1 MPRSTSPEEWRMA
14 TTYHLPM
21 DGISFGW
28 SRDHPPLLSVPSGAE
43 IVVEAS
49 ECSYGQ
55 IGRDSTAATIA
66 ALDMTLIDPI
76 GGPIFVEGARPGDV
90 LQVDLLDLRP
100 AAYGWSANYPGSGLL
115 PEDFPDPWL
124 YVWDLTRE
132 RAPYIGD
139 ISVPIE
145 PMVGIVGCTPAAPG
159 THSSIPPLRTGG
171 NMDVKHI
178 GTATTVYLPVEV
190 EGALLGLGDPHA
202 AQGDGEVGGSGIET
216 SMTITARLTVRR
228 DFQIAMPQYEVRQPL
243 ERASAAAAGYYVTTG
258 IGPDLVEASK
268 TAVRAMI
275 DRLVATRGLEP
286 VEAYELCSVALD
298 LKISEI
304 VDHPNYVVSGFLP
317 NDLFRPAG

>member
-1 MPRSTSPEEWRMA
+1 MTRMSF
-14 TTYHLPM
+14 HLPM
-21 DGISFGW
+21 GAVSYGW
-28 SRDHPPLLSVPSGAE
+28 SRDHPPLLRVPSGAE
-43 IVVEAS
+43 IHVAS
-49 ECSYGQ
+49 ADCSGGQ
-55 IGRDSTAATIA
+55 VTPVSTSATIGG
-66 ALDMTLIDPI
+66 LDMATIDPI
-76 GGPIFVEGARPGDV
+76 GGPIYVEGARPGNV

-100 AAYGWSANYPGSGLL
+100 GAFGWSANYTGEGLL

-124 YVWDLTRE
+124 FIWDLSGT
-132 RAPYIGD
+132 RAPYVGD

-159 THSSIPPLRTGG
+159 VHGSIPPLRTGG

-178 GTATTVYLPVEV
+178 GIGTTVYLPIEV
-190 EGALLGLGDPHA
+190 DGALLGIGDPHA

-216 SMTITARLTVRR
+216 SMAITARLTVRR
-228 DFQIAMPQYEVRQPL
+228 DMSIATPQYEVRRPL

-258 IGPDLVEASK
+258 IGPDLLEASK

-275 DRLVATRGLEP
+275 DRLVATRSLAP

-304 VDHPNYVVSGFLP
+304 VDHPNFVVSAFLP
-317 NDLFRPAG
+317 NDLFGSPR